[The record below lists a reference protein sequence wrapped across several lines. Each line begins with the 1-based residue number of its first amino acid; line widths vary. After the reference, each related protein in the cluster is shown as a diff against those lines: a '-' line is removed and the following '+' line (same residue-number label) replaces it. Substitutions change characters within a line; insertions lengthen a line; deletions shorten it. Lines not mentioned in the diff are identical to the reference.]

1 MFGAETK
8 GGYVQ
13 TDVYNLL
20 YLHMGKSAKP
30 FLFPSNSTVKGRSL
44 VVLRQVQYY
53 VKSHLAEGDQDR
65 ELHIS
70 EQLMISVLHC
80 F

>member
-1 MFGAETK
+1 M
-8 GGYVQ
+8 
-13 TDVYNLL
+13 YNLL

-70 EQLMISVLHC
+70 E
-80 F
+80 